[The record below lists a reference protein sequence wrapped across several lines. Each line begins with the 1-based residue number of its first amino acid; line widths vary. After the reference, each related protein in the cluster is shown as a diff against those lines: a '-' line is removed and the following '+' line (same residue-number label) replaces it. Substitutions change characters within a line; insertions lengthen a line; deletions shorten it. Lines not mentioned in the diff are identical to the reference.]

1 MGNSELDVVLG
12 ASGGAGNA
20 IVRALHAD
28 QRTVRAVNRS
38 GQANVPEGVEVV
50 AADLMTA
57 EGAADACE
65 RADVVYMAAQPPY
78 HQWVDEFPPMLENVI
93 GAVEKSEAKLVM
105 VDNLYSYGPDAGTI
119 NEQTHE
125 RATDRKGLV
134 RRHMTGKLF
143 EAHNSERIRLTI
155 GRAADYF
162 GPRADNSVLTALA
175 IEPAAAGK
183 TARWPASLETPH
195 SIAYLPDIA
204 AAYVLLGSDGR
215 ADGKTW
221 ILPHPAPVTGRQF
234 LDLVTEALPN
244 PVKTGA
250 LSMMMLRVASP
261 FHVPSREM
269 LGIAYQ
275 WTDPFVVDDS
285 AFRSAFG
292 PFDLTPT
299 DQAVRHAVEW
309 YRARESVT

>member
-1 MGNSELDVVLG
+1 MADNGLDVVLG

-20 IVRALHAD
+20 IVHALHAD
-28 QRTVRAVNRS
+28 QRTVRAVNQS
-38 GQANVPEGVEVV
+38 GHASVPEGVEVIG
-50 AADLMTA
+50 ADLMTA
-57 EGAADACE
+57 DGAATACE
-65 RADVVYMAAQPPY
+65 GADVVYMAAQPPY
-78 HQWVDEFPPMLENVI
+78 HRWVDEFPPMIENVI
-93 GAVEKSEAKLVM
+93 GAVEKSQAKLVM
-105 VDNLYSYGPDAGTI
+105 VDNLYSYGPEAGVM

-125 RATDRKGLV
+125 RATDKKGLV

-143 EAHNSERIRLTI
+143 DAHNEGRIRLTI
-155 GRAADYF
+155 GRASDYF

-183 TARWPASLETPH
+183 TARWPGALDAPH

-204 AAYVLLGSDGR
+204 AAFARLGTDEH

-221 ILPHPAPVTGRQF
+221 ILPHPDPVTGRRF
-234 LDLVTEALPN
+234 LELVNEALPT

-250 LSMMMLRVASP
+250 LPVMMLRLASP
-261 FHVPSREM
+261 FHVASREL

-275 WTDPFVVDDS
+275 WTDPFVADDS

-292 PFDLTPT
+292 PLDPTPT
-299 DQAVRHAVEW
+299 DQAVRHTVEW
-309 YRARESVT
+309 YLERQSR

>member
-1 MGNSELDVVLG
+1 MDNDELSVVLG

-28 QRTVRAVNRS
+28 GRTVRAVNRS
-38 GQANVPEGVEVV
+38 GQANVPESVDVV

-57 EGAADACE
+57 NGAADACRE
-65 RADVVYMAAQPPY
+65 ADVVYMAAQPPY
-78 HQWVDEFPPMLENVI
+78 HRWTDEFPPMIENVI

-105 VDNLYSYGPDAGTI
+105 VDNLYSYGPEAGTI

-125 RATDRKGLV
+125 RATDKKGLV

-143 EAHNSERIRLTI
+143 DAHADGRIRLTI
-155 GRAADYF
+155 GRASDYF

-175 IEPAAAGK
+175 IEPATERK
-183 TARWPASLETPH
+183 TARWPGSLESPH
-195 SIAYLPDIA
+195 SVAYLPDIA
-204 AAYVLLGSDGR
+204 AAYVLLGTDER

-221 ILPHPAPVTGRQF
+221 ILPHPDPVTGRRF
-234 LDLVTEALPN
+234 LDLVNEALPT
-244 PVKTGA
+244 PVNTGA
-250 LSMMMLRVASP
+250 LSVMLLRLASP
-261 FHVPSREM
+261 FHVPSREL

-292 PFDLTPT
+292 PFELTAT
-299 DQAVRHAVEW
+299 DHAVRHAVEW
-309 YRARESVT
+309 YLERESR